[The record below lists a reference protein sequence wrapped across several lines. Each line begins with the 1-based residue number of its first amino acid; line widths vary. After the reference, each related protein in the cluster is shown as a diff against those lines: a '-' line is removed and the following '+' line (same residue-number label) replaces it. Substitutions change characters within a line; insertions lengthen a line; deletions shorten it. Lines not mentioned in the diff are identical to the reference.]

1 MLRVHNP
8 KLDIEILKICAC
20 LIHETSE
27 FSRHE
32 VNHQCLIWRLFGKIN
47 GLRLAQSKV
56 RYHNEKTYH
65 IPSAITL
72 LHYSSVKFI
81 KDPKLQ
87 GGFFNK
93 EVPDI

>member
-1 MLRVHNP
+1 MLRVHNQ

-32 VNHQCLIWRLFGKIN
+32 VNHQCWVWRLFGKIN
-47 GLRLAQSKV
+47 GFGLTQGKI
-56 RYHNEKTYH
+56 RYNNEKTYH

-72 LHYSSVKFI
+72 LHYS
-81 KDPKLQ
+81 
-87 GGFFNK
+87 
-93 EVPDI
+93 